1 MMKEKYSDVSEFK
14 DDLHKESVVR
24 LVQDMGYVKEDDM
37 FGSKMS
43 CIFHMGDKTPSLQI
57 TDDFFRCYGCGARGD
72 IIKFVELKE
81 KISFFEAI
89 KFIADFLNVQ
99 LLDANITKEQK
110 MKAKLFAEWKFYQDE
125 FEKRSKTHS
134 ILLDIGKSFFPLSVG
149 YDPRMNYIVL
159 PVTSKTGGILGF
171 TKRRIVETDVPKWKH
186 STLQDSL
193 INLSANVFNL
203 DNAWKDISNKEEVY
217 FVEGPRDVTG
227 MQKAGFANTVGVLG
241 TSNFSERVINILA
254 PVTSFTFV
262 YDGDKAG
269 KHAAISNAI
278 FLIKNRPDIFHKL
291 KIVSLPEGSDP
302 GDLDT
307 QDLRENVSENA
318 QPAMK
323 WFMTHASDDEI
334 ASLYQSCAS
343 SLLEP
348 KLLHEI
354 ANKFNYSL
362 NQTKEW
368 LKFKSKEARNKPFN
382 NKKEHVLSEN
392 DLYKERLLS
401 TIGKSHDMDV
411 EPLDMTEDQ
420 AKKMLKLRYGI
431 VV

>member
-1 MMKEKYSDVSEFK
+1 
-14 DDLHKESVVR
+14 
-24 LVQDMGYVKEDDM
+24 
-37 FGSKMS
+37 
-43 CIFHMGDKTPSLQI
+43 
-57 TDDFFRCYGCGARGD
+57 
-72 IIKFVELKE
+72 
-81 KISFFEAI
+81 
-89 KFIADFLNVQ
+89 
-99 LLDANITKEQK
+99 
-110 MKAKLFAEWKFYQDE
+110 
-125 FEKRSKTHS
+125 
-134 ILLDIGKSFFPLSVG
+134 
-149 YDPRMNYIVL
+149 
-159 PVTSKTGGILGF
+159 
-171 TKRRIVETDVPKWKH
+171 
-186 STLQDSL
+186 
-193 INLSANVFNL
+193 
-203 DNAWKDISNKEEVY
+203 
-217 FVEGPRDVTG
+217 
-227 MQKAGFANTVGVLG
+227 
-241 TSNFSERVINILA
+241 
-254 PVTSFTFV
+254 
-262 YDGDKAG
+262 
-269 KHAAISNAI
+269 
-278 FLIKNRPDIFHKL
+278 
-291 KIVSLPEGSDP
+291 
-302 GDLDT
+302 
-307 QDLRENVSENA
+307 
-318 QPAMK
+318 MK